1 MAQVANV
8 WITWSQGVKWQDALQ
23 TVFPVQAEY
32 VPEELLM
39 SLEVNI
45 CLWRYLEGHH
55 RIIKACCIQ
64 FELGLTVNDG
74 RLLCVHY
81 LWLCSF
87 GRVG

>member
-8 WITWSQGVKWQDALQ
+8 WVARSQGVKRQDALQ
-23 TVFPVQAEY
+23 AVFSVQAEY

-45 CLWRYLEGHH
+45 GLWRYLEGHH

-64 FELGLTVNDG
+64 FELRLAVNDG
-74 RLLCVHY
+74 RLLLVHY
-81 LWLCSF
+81 LWCC
-87 GRVG
+87 